1 MAKECNKD
9 KSRDA
14 DLELELDE
22 ETRLLREE
30 NERLREEIA
39 RVKSLPLKE
48 RLYDHVNVSL
58 RTLDIFI
65 GVMIAIGVIAVIV
78 GMTK

>member
-1 MAKECNKD
+1 MAKEFNKD